1 MATSKLNKEQYANIG
16 SFAGIM
22 LVYNSTNKDGELVQ
36 TAQHFFGADF
46 EPADKSDNEIFR
58 VIKNMVATM
67 WHTIAEEKKL
77 RADADG
83 IRSKFRATTPAEIII
98 CEKSG
103 NRIKKYDLTDSVW
116 ARIGL
121 VPTKVDLEKSNRDF
135 QKTIHAAAKAIR
147 NAMNFAPN
155 LANLEKPADK
165 SDNEIFRVIKNMVA
179 TMWHT
184 IAEEK
189 KLRADA
195 DGIRSKFR
203 ATTPA
208 EIIICEKS
216 GNRIKKYD
224 LTDSVWARIGLVP
237 TKVDL
242 EKSNRDFQKT
252 IHAAA
257 KAIRNAMNFAP
268 NLANLEK
275 PAEKTTKTGKAEK
288 VAEQP
293 AGTVADESK
302 KAA

>member
-147 NAMNFAPN
+147 NAMDFAPN
-155 LANLEKPADK
+155 LASLEKP
-165 SDNEIFRVIKNMVA
+165 
-179 TMWHT
+179 T
-184 IAEEK
+184 
-189 KLRADA
+189 
-195 DGIRSKFR
+195 
-203 ATTPA
+203 
-208 EIIICEKS
+208 
-216 GNRIKKYD
+216 
-224 LTDSVWARIGLVP
+224 
-237 TKVDL
+237 
-242 EKSNRDFQKT
+242 
-252 IHAAA
+252 
-257 KAIRNAMNFAP
+257 
-268 NLANLEK
+268 
-275 PAEKTTKTGKAEK
+275 EKTTRPARLKRWRNSLPERLPTKAKRRHKGNGVTETC
-288 VAEQP
+288 P
-293 AGTVADESK
+293 K
-302 KAA
+302 KAKGRQAAR

>member
-135 QKTIHAAAKAIR
+135 QKTIHAAAKAIQPRKRPRPARLKRWR
-147 NAMNFAPN
+147 NSLPER
-155 LANLEKPADK
+155 L
-165 SDNEIFRVIKNMVA
+165 
-179 TMWHT
+179 
-184 IAEEK
+184 
-189 KLRADA
+189 
-195 DGIRSKFR
+195 
-203 ATTPA
+203 
-208 EIIICEKS
+208 
-216 GNRIKKYD
+216 
-224 LTDSVWARIGLVP
+224 P
-237 TKVDL
+237 TK
-242 EKSNRDFQKT
+242 
-252 IHAAA
+252 A
-257 KAIRNAMNFAP
+257 KRRHKGNGVTETCP
-268 NLANLEK
+268 
-275 PAEKTTKTGKAEK
+275 
-288 VAEQP
+288 
-293 AGTVADESK
+293 K
-302 KAA
+302 KAKGRQAAR

>member
-103 NRIKKYDLTDSVW
+103 NRI
-116 ARIGL
+116 
-121 VPTKVDLEKSNRDF
+121 
-135 QKTIHAAAKAIR
+135 
-147 NAMNFAPN
+147 
-155 LANLEKPADK
+155 
-165 SDNEIFRVIKNMVA
+165 
-179 TMWHT
+179 
-184 IAEEK
+184 
-189 KLRADA
+189 
-195 DGIRSKFR
+195 
-203 ATTPA
+203 
-208 EIIICEKS
+208 
-216 GNRIKKYD
+216 
-224 LTDSVWARIGLVP
+224 GLVP

>member
-121 VPTKVDLEKSNRDF
+121 VPTKVDLEKS
-135 QKTIHAAAKAIR
+135 IR
-147 NAMNFAPN
+147 NAMDFAPN
-155 LANLEKPADK
+155 LASLEKP
-165 SDNEIFRVIKNMVA
+165 
-179 TMWHT
+179 T
-184 IAEEK
+184 
-189 KLRADA
+189 
-195 DGIRSKFR
+195 
-203 ATTPA
+203 
-208 EIIICEKS
+208 
-216 GNRIKKYD
+216 
-224 LTDSVWARIGLVP
+224 
-237 TKVDL
+237 
-242 EKSNRDFQKT
+242 
-252 IHAAA
+252 
-257 KAIRNAMNFAP
+257 
-268 NLANLEK
+268 
-275 PAEKTTKTGKAEK
+275 EKTTKTGKAEK

>member
-121 VPTKVDLEKSNRDF
+121 VPTKVDLEKSNRDSKR
-135 QKTIHAAAKAIR
+135 QSMPLQR
-147 NAMNFAPN
+147 
-155 LANLEKPADK
+155 L
-165 SDNEIFRVIKNMVA
+165 SA
-179 TMWHT
+179 T
-184 IAEEK
+184 
-189 KLRADA
+189 
-195 DGIRSKFR
+195 
-203 ATTPA
+203 P
-208 EIIICEKS
+208 
-216 GNRIKKYD
+216 
-224 LTDSVWARIGLVP
+224 
-237 TKVDL
+237 
-242 EKSNRDFQKT
+242 
-252 IHAAA
+252 
-257 KAIRNAMNFAP
+257 
-268 NLANLEK
+268 
-275 PAEKTTKTGKAEK
+275 
-288 VAEQP
+288 
-293 AGTVADESK
+293 
-302 KAA
+302 

>member
-46 EPADKSDNEIFR
+46 EPADMSDNEIFR

-98 CEKSG
+98 CEKAG

-116 ARIGL
+116 ARIGR
-121 VPTKVDLEKSNRDF
+121 VPTNVDLEKSNRDF

-155 LANLEKPADK
+155 LA
-165 SDNEIFRVIKNMVA
+165 S
-179 TMWHT
+179 
-184 IAEEK
+184 
-189 KLRADA
+189 
-195 DGIRSKFR
+195 
-203 ATTPA
+203 
-208 EIIICEKS
+208 
-216 GNRIKKYD
+216 
-224 LTDSVWARIGLVP
+224 
-237 TKVDL
+237 
-242 EKSNRDFQKT
+242 
-252 IHAAA
+252 
-257 KAIRNAMNFAP
+257 
-268 NLANLEK
+268 LEK

>member
-1 MATSKLNKEQYANIG
+1 MGYVIRCDKVTKKFAVQGEMHGEFWVRGRKCHTLRYGAEFGVRFSECPQCVILRSNCLIQIIMATSKLNKEQYANIG

-147 NAMNFAPN
+147 NAMDFAPN
-155 LANLEKPADK
+155 LASLEKP
-165 SDNEIFRVIKNMVA
+165 
-179 TMWHT
+179 T
-184 IAEEK
+184 
-189 KLRADA
+189 
-195 DGIRSKFR
+195 
-203 ATTPA
+203 
-208 EIIICEKS
+208 
-216 GNRIKKYD
+216 
-224 LTDSVWARIGLVP
+224 
-237 TKVDL
+237 
-242 EKSNRDFQKT
+242 
-252 IHAAA
+252 
-257 KAIRNAMNFAP
+257 
-268 NLANLEK
+268 
-275 PAEKTTKTGKAEK
+275 EKTTKTGKAEK

>member
-116 ARIGL
+116 ARTSIRSPGTSRKR
-121 VPTKVDLEKSNRDF
+121 P
-135 QKTIHAAAKAIR
+135 AAWA
-147 NAMNFAPN
+147 
-155 LANLEKPADK
+155 
-165 SDNEIFRVIKNMVA
+165 A
-179 TMWHT
+179 TAAWISSWT
-184 IAEEK
+184 IASFTACSMACRSIRTFTT
-189 KLRADA
+189 LPNGRA
-195 DGIRSKFR
+195 
-203 ATTPA
+203 
-208 EIIICEKS
+208 S
-216 GNRIKKYD
+216 GR
-224 LTDSVWARIGLVP
+224 
-237 TKVDL
+237 
-242 EKSNRDFQKT
+242 
-252 IHAAA
+252 
-257 KAIRNAMNFAP
+257 
-268 NLANLEK
+268 
-275 PAEKTTKTGKAEK
+275 
-288 VAEQP
+288 
-293 AGTVADESK
+293 
-302 KAA
+302 

>member
-67 WHTIAEEKKL
+67 WNTIAEEKKL

-147 NAMNFAPN
+147 NAMDFAPN
-155 LANLEKPADK
+155 LASLEKP
-165 SDNEIFRVIKNMVA
+165 
-179 TMWHT
+179 T
-184 IAEEK
+184 
-189 KLRADA
+189 
-195 DGIRSKFR
+195 
-203 ATTPA
+203 
-208 EIIICEKS
+208 
-216 GNRIKKYD
+216 
-224 LTDSVWARIGLVP
+224 
-237 TKVDL
+237 
-242 EKSNRDFQKT
+242 
-252 IHAAA
+252 
-257 KAIRNAMNFAP
+257 
-268 NLANLEK
+268 
-275 PAEKTTKTGKAEK
+275 EKTTKTGKAEK

>member
-147 NAMNFAPN
+147 NAMDFAPN
-155 LANLEKPADK
+155 LASQPRKRPRPARLK
-165 SDNEIFRVIKNMVA
+165 RWRNSLPER
-179 TMWHT
+179 
-184 IAEEK
+184 
-189 KLRADA
+189 L
-195 DGIRSKFR
+195 
-203 ATTPA
+203 
-208 EIIICEKS
+208 
-216 GNRIKKYD
+216 
-224 LTDSVWARIGLVP
+224 P
-237 TKVDL
+237 TK
-242 EKSNRDFQKT
+242 
-252 IHAAA
+252 A
-257 KAIRNAMNFAP
+257 KRRHKGNGVTETCP
-268 NLANLEK
+268 
-275 PAEKTTKTGKAEK
+275 
-288 VAEQP
+288 
-293 AGTVADESK
+293 K
-302 KAA
+302 KAKGRQAAR